1 MPTDWLSEPEK
12 VAMSL
17 VKVRR
22 AAQITLPNDIRKALN
37 VNEGDY
43 LEIEIIGEGVLLK
56 PVAVVDRATAW
67 RAIAKA
73 MSTVQPTP
81 EQAAKPMEDQEQEMR
96 AEVKAARRDYAQERR
111 SR

>member
-1 MPTDWLSEPEK
+1 
-12 VAMSL
+12 MSL
-17 VKVRR
+17 IKVRR

-43 LEIEIIGEGVLLK
+43 LEVKIVAEGVLLK
-56 PVAVVDRATAW
+56 PVTVVDKATAW

-81 EQAAKPMEDQEQEMR
+81 EQAAKPIEEQEQEIM
-96 AEVKAARRDYAQERR
+96 AEVKAARRDYAKERR
-111 SR
+111 RR

>member
-1 MPTDWLSEPEK
+1 MPTDSLSDPEK
-12 VAMSL
+12 AVMPL

-43 LEIEIIGEGVLLK
+43 LEIEIVGEGILLK
-56 PVAVVDRATAW
+56 PVAVVSKATAW
-67 RAIAKA
+67 RAIAEA

-81 EQAAKPMEDQEQEMR
+81 EQAAKPREDQEQEIM

>member
-1 MPTDWLSEPEK
+1 MP
-12 VAMSL
+12 L

-43 LEIEIIGEGVLLK
+43 LEIEIVGAGVLLK

-67 RAIAKA
+67 RAIAQA
-73 MSTVQPTP
+73 MNTVQPTP
-81 EQAAKPMEDQEQEMR
+81 EQAAKPPEDQEREIR
-96 AEVKAARRDYAQERR
+96 DEVKAARRDYAKERR